1 MKAVQLIKIGQPL
14 EAREMPAPEPADHEV
29 LVRVEAAGI
38 CHSDV
43 HYRSGVS
50 PVGQLPLTP
59 GHEVSGTVERVG
71 QRVLRR
77 RVGDRVCLHYLLTC
91 GRCYFCRTGHEQFC
105 SEGRMIG
112 KHCDGGYAQYIAVP
126 EINAVPLPEEISFAH
141 GAVLMCSS
149 ATSFHALR
157 KARLKAGEAA
167 AVFGVG
173 GLGLSAVQLARAM
186 GALEVYAIDINPDK
200 LKLAKGFGAVAINA
214 AAEDPVK
221 KIMELTGGRGVDV
234 ALELIGLPQTMLQSV
249 RCLAVFGRTALA
261 GIMDKPFDLNPY
273 TESIGRETEIIGV
286 SDHLLAEIPL
296 LLAYA
301 RRGMLDL
308 SPVVTRT
315 IPLEAQVINAVMDDL
330 EQFKGQART
339 VIVPATG

>member
-1 MKAVQLIKIGQPL
+1 MKVVRLIQIGRPL
-14 EAREMPAPEPADHEV
+14 EAREMPVPEPADHEV

-50 PVGQLPLTP
+50 PVAQLPLTP
-59 GHEVSGTVERVG
+59 GHEVAGTVERVG

-77 RVGDRVCLHYLLTC
+77 RAGERVCLHYLLTC

-112 KHCDGGYAQYIAVP
+112 KHCDGGYAQYVVVP

-141 GAVLMCSS
+141 GAVLMCAS

-157 KARLKAGEAA
+157 KARLKAGETA
-167 AVFGVG
+167 AVFGAG

-186 GALEVYAIDINPDK
+186 GALEVYAVDINPDK
-200 LKLAKGFGAVAINA
+200 LKLAQGFGAITVNA
-214 AAEDPVK
+214 VAEDPVE
-221 KIMELTGGRGVDV
+221 KIMDLTGGRGVDV
-234 ALELIGLPQTMLQSV
+234 AVELIGLPQTMQQSV

-261 GIMDKPFDLNPY
+261 GITDKSFDLHAY
-273 TESIGRETEIIGV
+273 IESIGRETEIIGV

-330 EQFKGQART
+330 EQFKGQVRT
-339 VIVPATG
+339 VIAPTTG